1 MSTRVPKLTPVVI
14 TSIHRPPPR
23 PYSTLM
29 RVVLCFY
36 RTNNTIMFHEKHF
49 SGANEASN
57 VNFISQ
63 KSRGT
68 RAKFIQFPTYY
79 QKIKPEK
86 HDVYEMYDIHTT
98 DQRTQPPSKHS
109 QQHFPTRKS
118 SSRHPSIHLA
128 AAFGDIFEPLIGC
141 VIKSEFYE
149 LRSLLSML
157 IRNKLKKFNMKIS
170 SYFRLVFL
178 IVSSSTKITFLPPF
192 RGFRR
197 EE

>member
-98 DQRTQPPSKHS
+98 TNQNSTATHPHPPPALCCVELV
-109 QQHFPTRKS
+109 FT
-118 SSRHPSIHLA
+118 SRQPSIHL
-128 AAFGDIFEPLIGC
+128 D
-141 VIKSEFYE
+141 S
-149 LRSLLSML
+149 
-157 IRNKLKKFNMKIS
+157 
-170 SYFRLVFL
+170 
-178 IVSSSTKITFLPPF
+178 ITFRWAVRPTQ
-192 RGFRR
+192 RVHAGWM
-197 EE
+197 